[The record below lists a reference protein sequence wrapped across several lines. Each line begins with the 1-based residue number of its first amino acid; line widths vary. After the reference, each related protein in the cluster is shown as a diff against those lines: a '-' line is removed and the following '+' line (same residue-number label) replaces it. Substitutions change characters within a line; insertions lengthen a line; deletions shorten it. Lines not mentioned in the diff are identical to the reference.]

1 MEIIF
6 TDKAIKDIQ
15 YWKSQRNKPIE
26 ERIDKLLQ
34 SILQTPFEGIGKPER
49 LKYDLTGYWS
59 RRIDNEHRIVYT
71 VNGEIITII
80 SVRYH
85 Y

>member
-15 YWKSQRNKPIE
+15 YWKSKRNKPIE

-49 LKYDLTGYWS
+49 LKYDLTDYWS